1 MRLISYRAT
10 DGDDSAGGVGVMVDD
25 TNFVALAEADPDLPK
40 TLRGLLE
47 LEGGLA
53 RTAASVA
60 GKAPSHGLGDVTL
73 DPVIPNPGAVWCAA
87 LNYAAHQE
95 EVGRTRSEYPEIFL
109 RSPASLV
116 GHLQP
121 VVTPYGPGVTRHDF
135 EGELVAIIGT
145 AGRHI
150 AEDQALAHV
159 AGYAVGNEGSVRD
172 YQRHNR
178 QYGIGK
184 SFDSSG
190 SVGPW
195 LMTAD
200 EFGDPY
206 AQSIITRSGG
216 IEKQNCSIGLIL
228 AKIEEIIAYTSK
240 GYHFQPGDMIF
251 TGTPA
256 SLPDTVKLM
265 KPGDVVEIEI
275 TGLGT
280 LKNSVIE
287 GTPA

>member
-1 MRLISYRAT
+1 MRLISYRNA
-10 DGDDSAGGVGVMVDD
+10 AGAGVGVMVDD
-25 TNFVALAEADPDLPK
+25 NGFVALGEAAPDLPI

-47 LEGGLA
+47 LDGGLA
-53 RTAASVA
+53 RAAEA
-60 GKAPSHGLGDVTL
+60 TQGKAATHSLDDVTL
-73 DPVIPNPGAVWCAA
+73 DPVIPDARAIWCAA
-87 LNYAAHQE
+87 LNYSAHQE
-95 EVGRTRSEYPEIFL
+95 EVGRTRSQYPEIFL
-109 RSPASLV
+109 RTQASVV
-116 GHLQP
+116 GHKQP
-121 VVTPYGPGVTRHDF
+121 VVAPYGDGVTRYDF

-150 AEDQALAHV
+150 AAADALSHV

-195 LMTAD
+195 MMTTD

-206 AQSIITRSGG
+206 VQSIITRSGG
-216 IEKQNCSIGLIL
+216 IEKQNCSMGLML
-228 AKIEEIIAYTSK
+228 SKVEEIIAYTSI
-240 GYHFQPGDMIF
+240 GYHLQPGDMIF

-275 TGLGT
+275 TGLGI
-280 LKNSVIE
+280 LENSVVQGE
-287 GTPA
+287 PA

>member
-1 MRLISYRAT
+1 MRLISYRT
-10 DGDDSAGGVGVMVDD
+10 DHGAGVGIMVDD
-25 TNFVALAEADPDLPK
+25 TGFVALKEAAPDLPE
-40 TLRGLLE
+40 TLKGLLE
-47 LEGGLA
+47 LDGGLA
-53 RTAASVA
+53 RAADAVA
-60 GKAPSHGLGDVTL
+60 GKAATHDLGDVTL
-73 DPVIPNPGAVWCAA
+73 DPVIPDPGAIWCAA

-95 EVGRTRSEYPEIFL
+95 EVGRGRSEYPEIFL
-109 RSPASLV
+109 RTPASLV
-116 GHLQP
+116 GHMQP
-121 VVTPYGPGVTRHDF
+121 VVAPYGGQVTRFDF
-135 EGELVAIIGT
+135 EGELVAIIGKG
-145 AGRHI
+145 GRHI
-150 AEDQALAHV
+150 AEEDALTHV
-159 AGYAVGNEGSVRD
+159 AGYAVGNEGSVRE

-184 SFDSSG
+184 NFEASG

-195 LMTAD
+195 MMTAD

-206 AQSIITRSGG
+206 VQSIITRSGG

-240 GYHFQPGDMIF
+240 GHHFQPGDMIF

-280 LKNSVIE
+280 LVNSVVQ
-287 GTPA
+287 GDPA

>member
-1 MRLISYRAT
+1 MRLISYRT
-10 DGDDSAGGVGVMVDD
+10 KNSTGVGVMTDD
-25 TNFVALAEADPDLPK
+25 TGFIALDKAAPDLPK

-47 LEGGLA
+47 LKDGLTRAAKSVEGQSA
-53 RTAASVA
+53 T
-60 GKAPSHGLGDVTL
+60 HNINDVTL
-73 DPVIPNPGAVWCAA
+73 DAVIPNPAAIWCAA
-87 LNYAAHQE
+87 LNYSAHQE
-95 EVGRTRSEYPEIFL
+95 EVGRGRSEYPEVFM
-109 RSPASLV
+109 RTPASLV
-116 GHLQP
+116 GHKQAL
-121 VVTPYGPGVTRHDF
+121 VAPYGEGVKRFDF

-145 AGRHI
+145 GGRHI
-150 AEDQALAHV
+150 AEDKALSHV

-184 SFDSSG
+184 SFDASG

-195 LMTAD
+195 MMTAD

-216 IEKQNCSIGLIL
+216 IEKQNCSAGLML
-228 AKIEEIIAYTSK
+228 AKVEEIIAYLSK

-256 SLPDTVKLM
+256 SLPETTKLM
-265 KPGDVVEIEI
+265 QPGDVVEIEI
-275 TGLGT
+275 TGLGV
-280 LKNSVIE
+280 LENSVVQ
-287 GTPA
+287 GDPA

>member
-1 MRLISYRAT
+1 VRLISYRT
-10 DGDDSAGGVGVMVDD
+10 DEGAGVGVMVDD
-25 TNFVALAEADPDLPK
+25 TGFVALNEAAPDLPE

-47 LEGGLA
+47 LEDGIA
-53 RTAASVA
+53 RAAASTNA
-60 GKAPSHGLGDVTL
+60 KSATHALDDVIL
-73 DPVIPNPGAVWCAA
+73 DPVIPNPGAIWCAA

-109 RSPASLV
+109 RTPASVV
-116 GHLQP
+116 GHKQP
-121 VVTPYGPGVTRHDF
+121 LVAPYGDLVTRYDF
-135 EGELVAIIGT
+135 EGELVAIIGKG
-145 AGRHI
+145 GRHI
-150 AEDQALAHV
+150 AEKDALRHV

-184 SFDSSG
+184 NFEASG

-195 LMTAD
+195 MMTAD

-206 AQSIITRSGG
+206 AQTIITRSVG

-240 GYHFQPGDMIF
+240 GHHFQPGDMIF

-256 SLPDTVKLM
+256 SLPDTAKLM
-265 KPGDVVEIEI
+265 QPGDTVEIEI

-280 LKNSVIE
+280 LVNNVVQ
-287 GTPA
+287 GDPA

>member
-1 MRLISYRAT
+1 MRLISYRT
-10 DGDDSAGGVGVMVDD
+10 DDGAGVGVMVDD
-25 TNFVALAEADPDLPK
+25 TGFVALNQAAPDLPD

-47 LEGGLA
+47 LDDGLA
-53 RTAASVA
+53 RAAGAVA
-60 GKAPSHGLGDVTL
+60 GKAATHSLDDVIL
-73 DPVIPNPGAVWCAA
+73 DPVIPNPGAIWCAA

-95 EVGRTRSEYPEIFL
+95 EVGRGRSEYPEIFL
-109 RSPASLV
+109 RTPASLV
-116 GHLQP
+116 GHMQP
-121 VVTPYGPGVTRHDF
+121 VVAPYGGQVTRFDF
-135 EGELVAIIGT
+135 EGELVAIIGKG
-145 AGRHI
+145 GRHI
-150 AEDQALAHV
+150 AEEDALTHV
-159 AGYAVGNEGSVRD
+159 AGYAVGNEGSVRE

-184 SFDSSG
+184 NFEASG

-195 LMTAD
+195 MMTAD

-206 AQSIITRSGG
+206 VQSIITRSGG

-240 GYHFQPGDMIF
+240 GHHFQPGDMIF

-265 KPGDVVEIEI
+265 KPGDTVEIEI

-280 LKNSVIE
+280 LVNSVVQ
-287 GTPA
+287 GDPA